1 MVLLASPVRLPEMLT
16 PEPSVPLPFTVVLF
30 RVLLP
35 LMSTPAPL
43 PVAFPVMLP
52 SVMLP
57 EMLTPLPLPEA
68 LPLIWPP
75 FTEPLMSTPEPLP
88 EALLDEP
95 LIKLTPETLPQIL
108 TPFPVSELPVMLEL
122 PSPVRLPGFNP
133 PHALTVLTVTP
144 LPDWDEP
151 LIVVLDK
158 FPAI

>member
-1 MVLLASPVRLPEMLT
+1 MLT

-75 FTEPLMSTPEPLP
+75 FTEPLMSTPEFGGRS
-88 EALLDEP
+88 EGHQAVCALMPRYASSL
-95 LIKLTPETLPQIL
+95 
-108 TPFPVSELPVMLEL
+108 
-122 PSPVRLPGFNP
+122 RGRCR
-133 PHALTVLTVTP
+133 
-144 LPDWDEP
+144 
-151 LIVVLDK
+151 
-158 FPAI
+158 